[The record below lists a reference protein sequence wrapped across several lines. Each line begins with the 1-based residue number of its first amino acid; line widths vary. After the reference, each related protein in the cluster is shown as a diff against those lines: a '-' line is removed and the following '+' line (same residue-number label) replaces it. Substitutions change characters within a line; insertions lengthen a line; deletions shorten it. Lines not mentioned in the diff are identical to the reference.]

1 MAKNTFDVII
11 MGAGLSGIGTA
22 YHLQQ
27 ECKGKTYAIL
37 ENRESIGGT
46 WDLFRYP
53 GIRSDSD
60 MFTLG
65 YSFKPWKH
73 NEAIADGGLI
83 LNYIKETA
91 SENGIDKNI
100 HFNTKINRAD
110 WDSETN
116 TWTITCYN
124 SKTKKNIEYT
134 AKYVISCLG
143 YYNYE
148 KAHRPE
154 FKGEKSFKGDI
165 IHPQFWPKNYDYA
178 GKEIVI
184 IGSGATAV
192 TLVPSMADKAKHVTM
207 LQRSPTYIASIPNRS
222 LLPQNLLKNLPDTVQ
237 YNLNRAAQI
246 GLQVVSYNLC
256 QSQPALMK
264 RYFREHVKKQLPKD
278 YDIETHF
285 VPKYNPWDERLCAVP
300 NGDLFKSIR
309 SGNASVITDHIDKF
323 VEDGILLK
331 SGKKIKADIIIT
343 ATGLELQM
351 LGGIKTFMDG
361 KELKPADGIVYK
373 GLMIKDVPN
382 FAFILGYT
390 NSSWTLKADMVGEYF
405 CKLINTAEK
414 KKKKV
419 FVVKSDKPIEKEPAL
434 NFNAGYVQR
443 AIQAGVLPS
452 QGVTYP
458 WKLKQNY
465 LIDAFNF
472 KFRDIKD
479 EFLQFV

>member
-1 MAKNTFDVII
+1 
-11 MGAGLSGIGTA
+11 
-22 YHLQQ
+22 
-27 ECKGKTYAIL
+27 
-37 ENRESIGGT
+37 
-46 WDLFRYP
+46 
-53 GIRSDSD
+53 
-60 MFTLG
+60 
-65 YSFKPWKH
+65 
-73 NEAIADGGLI
+73 
-83 LNYIKETA
+83 
-91 SENGIDKNI
+91 
-100 HFNTKINRAD
+100 
-110 WDSETN
+110 
-116 TWTITCYN
+116 
-124 SKTKKNIEYT
+124 
-134 AKYVISCLG
+134 
-143 YYNYE
+143 
-148 KAHRPE
+148 
-154 FKGEKSFKGDI
+154 
-165 IHPQFWPKNYDYA
+165 
-178 GKEIVI
+178 
-184 IGSGATAV
+184 
-192 TLVPSMADKAKHVTM
+192 
-207 LQRSPTYIASIPNRS
+207 
-222 LLPQNLLKNLPDTVQ
+222 
-237 YNLNRAAQI
+237 
-246 GLQVVSYNLC
+246 
-256 QSQPALMK
+256 MK

-309 SGNASVITDHIDKF
+309 SGNASVITDHIEKF

-351 LGGIKTFMDG
+351 LGGIKTYMDG